1 MFPVTSR
8 RHFTSSLYILRSS
21 SPHNHLLYSSSSSS
35 FLPSFISSK
44 SKSSSSTNKNNQ
56 LSPPPMAAC
65 IDTCR
70 TGKPQISR
78 DSNRSHDD
86 ESGFRY
92 SNYYRPSG
100 YHHPTTQ
107 TKTIHTRPLIED
119 LPNDDVWAKI
129 RQEAKSDIERE
140 PIVSGYYH
148 ASIVSQRSLE
158 AALANTLSVKL
169 SNLNLPSNT
178 LFDLFNGVLEQNPK
192 IVESVKQDLLAVK
205 ERDPACISY
214 VHCFLHF
221 KGFLAC
227 QAHRIAHELW
237 AQNRKVLAL
246 LIQNRVSEAFA
257 VDFHPG
263 AKIGTGI
270 LLDHATAIVI
280 GETAVVGDNVSI
292 LHNVTLG
299 GTGKQC
305 GDRHPKIGDG
315 VLIGAGTCIL
325 GNITIGEGA
334 KIGAGSVV
342 LKDVPPRTTAVG
354 NPARLLGGID
364 NPKKHDKD
372 PASLSFY
379 FACYSCL
386 GDDNNTTQ
394 ELGMLVTINMNV
406 DITLCFHLHANGWD
420 RNKLMNLL
428 DLLFAALSWGVIS
441 FYLYR
446 NGQKFPFLLRVWW
459 VIYFMVSCC
468 SLWVDIVLYK
478 KQELESLH
486 LLIYHAVAVT
496 VGLFLSYSCFQKKQ
510 GEGERINLLE
520 EPLLN
525 GGAEEEVVTPF
536 SNASFLSHMSFSW
549 MGSLIALGNEK
560 IIDSEDVP
568 QVDGSDRAEK
578 LFSIFRSK
586 LDWDDG
592 ERNITTFKLIKALFF
607 SARRDILFSTLFA
620 FVYTLSCYVAPY
632 LMDTFVQYLNGNRQY
647 SNEGFVLVTT
657 FFVAK
662 LVECQA
668 RRNWY
673 FRLQKGGIGMRSV
686 LVSMIYEKGL
696 TLPCHSNQGH
706 TSGEII
712 NLMTVDAERISA
724 FSWYMHDPWI
734 LVLQINLALLI
745 LYRSLGLGSVVAFA
759 ATFLVML
766 GNIPLAKLEEK
777 FQGNLMESKDE
788 RMKKTSEV
796 LLNMRILKLQGWE
809 MKFLSKI
816 LGLRRVEATW
826 LKKFVYNSAGISSVL
841 WAAPSFVSATAFGAC
856 MLLKIPLESGK
867 ILAALATFRILQ
879 TPIYKLPDT
888 ISMIVQT
895 KVSLDRIA
903 TFLCLDD
910 LQQDVVERLSS
921 GSSKIDVEVSNGAFS
936 WDESSPI
943 PTLRDISF
951 KIPRGMNVAI
961 CGTVGSGKSSLL
973 SSILGE
979 VPKISGDLKV
989 CGSKAYI
996 AQSPWIQSGKVEEN
1010 ILFGKP
1016 MQREWYERVL
1026 EACSLNKDLEVLPFR
1041 DQTVIG
1047 ERGINLS
1054 GGQKQRIQIARAL
1067 YQNADIYLFDDPFSA
1082 VDAHTGSHLFR
1093 EVLLGLLR
1101 NKTVIYVTH
1110 QLEFLPEADLILV
1123 MKDGTITQAGKYKEI
1138 LDSGT
1143 DFMEL
1148 VGAHTDALAA
1158 VNLFEKGYETAQS
1171 ATGKEKKV
1179 SDDEDN
1185 KQEEDLGATPK
1196 GQLVQEEER
1205 EKGKVGFAVYQ
1216 KYMSLAYGG
1225 ALVPVILVVQSLF
1238 QILNIGSN
1246 YWMAWV
1252 TPVSKDVKP
1261 PVSGSTLIIVYV
1273 VLATASSVC
1282 ILVRAMLAAMTG
1294 FKIATELFN
1303 QMHLRV
1309 FRASMSFFDATPIG
1323 RILNRASTDQ
1333 SAVDL
1338 RLPSQFSNLLVTAIN
1353 ILGIIGVMGQVAWQ
1367 VLIVFIPVIAACT
1380 WYRQYYISAA
1390 RELARLSGISRS
1402 PLVQHFSETLSGITT
1417 IRSFDQEPRFRSD
1430 IMRLNDCYSRLRFHA
1445 ISAMEWLCFR
1455 LDLLSTAAFAL
1466 SLVILVS
1473 IPEGVINPSFAGL
1486 AVTYALN
1493 LNSLQAT
1500 LIWTLCDLENK
1511 MISVE
1516 RMLQYIDIPSEPPL
1530 VIESTRPEKS
1540 WPSCGEITICN
1551 LQVRY
1556 GAHLPMVLHGLTCT
1570 FPGGLKTGIVGR
1582 TGCGKST
1589 LIQTLFR
1596 IVEPTA
1602 GEIRIDG
1609 VNILTIGLHDLRS
1622 RLSIIP
1628 QDPTMFE
1635 GTVRSN
1641 LDPLEEHSD
1650 EQIWEALD
1658 KCQLGDEVRK
1668 KDLKLDSPVSENG
1681 QNWSVGQRQLVCLG
1695 RVLLKRSKV
1704 LVLDEATASVDTATD
1719 NLIQETLRQHFSDCT
1734 VITIAHRISSVIDSD
1749 MVLLLD
1755 QGLIKEHDS
1764 PAKLLE
1770 DKSSSFSK
1778 LVAEY
1783 TATSDSRFRRSC

>member
-1 MFPVTSR
+1 MFRVKR
-8 RHFTSSLYILRSS
+8 R
-21 SPHNHLLYSSSSSS
+21 
-35 FLPSFISSK
+35 FLFC
-44 SKSSSSTNKNNQ
+44 
-56 LSPPPMAAC
+56 L
-65 IDTCR
+65 
-70 TGKPQISR
+70 
-78 DSNRSHDD
+78 DS
-86 ESGFRY
+86 
-92 SNYYRPSG
+92 
-100 YHHPTTQ
+100 
-107 TKTIHTRPLIED
+107 
-119 LPNDDVWAKI
+119 
-129 RQEAKSDIERE
+129 
-140 PIVSGYYH
+140 
-148 ASIVSQRSLE
+148 
-158 AALANTLSVKL
+158 
-169 SNLNLPSNT
+169 
-178 LFDLFNGVLEQNPK
+178 
-192 IVESVKQDLLAVK
+192 
-205 ERDPACISY
+205 
-214 VHCFLHF
+214 
-221 KGFLAC
+221 
-227 QAHRIAHELW
+227 
-237 AQNRKVLAL
+237 
-246 LIQNRVSEAFA
+246 
-257 VDFHPG
+257 
-263 AKIGTGI
+263 
-270 LLDHATAIVI
+270 
-280 GETAVVGDNVSI
+280 
-292 LHNVTLG
+292 
-299 GTGKQC
+299 
-305 GDRHPKIGDG
+305 
-315 VLIGAGTCIL
+315 
-325 GNITIGEGA
+325 
-334 KIGAGSVV
+334 
-342 LKDVPPRTTAVG
+342 
-354 NPARLLGGID
+354 
-364 NPKKHDKD
+364 
-372 PASLSFY
+372 
-379 FACYSCL
+379 
-386 GDDNNTTQ
+386 
-394 ELGMLVTINMNV
+394 
-406 DITLCFHLHANGWD
+406 
-420 RNKLMNLL
+420 
-428 DLLFAALSWGVIS
+428 
-441 FYLYR
+441 
-446 NGQKFPFLLRVWW
+446 
-459 VIYFMVSCC
+459 
-468 SLWVDIVLYK
+468 
-478 KQELESLH
+478 
-486 LLIYHAVAVT
+486 VAVT
-496 VGLFLSYSCFQKKQ
+496 VGLFLCYSCLQKKKQ
-510 GEGERINLLE
+510 GEDDERINLLE

-525 GGAEEEVVTPF
+525 GAEEDDDDEVVTPF
-536 SNASFLSHMSFSW
+536 SNAGFLSHVSFSW
-549 MGSLIALGNEK
+549 MGSLIALGNQK

-578 LFSIFRSK
+578 LFCTFRSK

-592 ERNITTFKLIKALFF
+592 QRRITTFKLIKALFF
-607 SARRDILFSTLFA
+607 SARRDILLSTLFA
-620 FVYTLSCYVAPY
+620 FLYTISCYVAPY
-632 LMDTFVQYLNGNRQY
+632 LMESFVQYLNGNRHY

-657 FFVAK
+657 FFAAK

-673 FRLQKGGIGMRSV
+673 FRLQKAGIGMRSV

-745 LYRSLGLGSVVAFA
+745 LYRSLGLGSIVAFA

-816 LGLRRVEATW
+816 LDLRRVEASW
-826 LKKFVYNSAGISSVL
+826 LKKFVYNSAAISSVL

-856 MLLKIPLESGK
+856 MLFKIPLESGK

-903 TFLCLDD
+903 SFLCLDD

-921 GSSKIDVEVSNGAFS
+921 GSCSKTDVEASDGAFS
-936 WDESSPI
+936 WDVSSPV
-943 PTLRDISF
+943 PTLRDITF
-951 KIPRGMNVAI
+951 KIRQGMNVAV

-979 VPKISGDLKV
+979 VPKVSGSLKV
-989 CGSKAYI
+989 CGRKAYI

-1016 MQREWYERVL
+1016 MEREWYERVV

-1067 YQNADIYLFDDPFSA
+1067 YQDADIYLFDDPFSA
-1082 VDAHTGSHLFR
+1082 VDAHTGSHLFK
-1093 EVLLGLLR
+1093 EVLLGILR

-1123 MKDGTITQAGKYKEI
+1123 MKDGTITQAGKYNEL

-1158 VNLFEKGYETAQS
+1158 VDSFEKGSAATAQS
-1171 ATGKEKKV
+1171 TTTSQEKKV
-1179 SDDEDN
+1179 SNDEEN
-1185 KQEEDLGATPK
+1185 RQEEDLATPK

-1205 EKGKVGFAVYQ
+1205 EKGKVGFSVYQ

-1225 ALVPVILVVQSLF
+1225 ALVPIIFVVQSLF

-1252 TPVSKDVKP
+1252 TPVSQDVKP

-1273 VLATASSVC
+1273 VLATASSLC

-1473 IPEGVINPSFAGL
+1473 IPQGVINPSFAGL
-1486 AVTYALN
+1486 AVTYALS

-1556 GAHLPMVLHGLTCT
+1556 GAHLPMVLRGLTCT

-1641 LDPLEEHSD
+1641 LDPLEEHTD
-1650 EQIWEALD
+1650 DQIWEALD

-1778 LVAEY
+1778 LVTEY